1 MPRCL
6 LLVLL
11 VGLVQVRQQL
21 LLGDLVLALEVELGE
36 GLVQLDNLN
45 I

>member
-1 MPRCL
+1 MLRCL

-11 VGLVQVRQQL
+11 VGLVQVQKQL
-21 LLGDLVLALEVELGE
+21 LLGDYALAVEVELDQ
-36 GLVQLDNLN
+36 GLVQLDNLH